1 MGWADNLQIASFR
14 GVTFDV
20 TATNEQISR
29 DHAQYEYPNVDGA
42 DVKDLGRKPRTFRLT
57 AFLWGDTYEYRLQRL
72 IAVLD
77 EPGDG
82 ELIHPVYGSIP
93 SVIVPSYDI
102 RHDAENPDSCTVEL
116 NFLENRTGTTL
127 FSTALPEMFGSALF
141 DELDRLTNELG
152 DFFAA
157 ITAPLNTVNS
167 LIKRGK
173 TIESTLINTLLTF
186 KSDVSYSADQLVG
199 LASSPGKFIQELSNV
214 LEVHTTNVA
223 SAVPSLAVSAP
234 VTTLGMAPAVPDA
247 ATPSTVVSSWNEVV
261 SDMDSLVDLPESFI
275 NGDVTPVVPLPSGSS
290 LSDVQDVKAAYS
302 VSAVT
307 ELASAACAMLS
318 DEAQTTLLTP
328 DDIEKLVDDVRTR
341 IQSSITF
348 LRSRYEPGRALITET
363 ASPIGIMWLSL
374 VDGLESTGLAVQA
387 LGLLVL
393 SRRPPLTRK
402 YVQAD
407 SCLRLLAHDWYAD
420 HNRAAELLRLN
431 PQVRDPNL
439 ITAGMVLNAYAK

>member
-29 DHAQYEYPNVDGA
+29 DHAQYEYPHVDGA

-57 AFLWGDTYEYRLQRL
+57 AFLWGNTYEYRLQRL
-72 IAVLD
+72 MAVLD

-82 ELIHPVYGSIP
+82 ELIHPVYGSVP
-93 SVIVPSYDI
+93 SVIVTRYDI
-102 RHDAENPDSCTVEL
+102 QHDAEAPDSCTVEL
-116 NFLENRTGTTL
+116 NFLENRTGFRL

-141 DELDRLTNELG
+141 DELDQLTDELG

-173 TIESTLINTLLTF
+173 TIESALINTLLTF
-186 KSDVSYSADQLVG
+186 KSDVRFSADQWVG
-199 LASSPGKFIQELSNV
+199 LASAPDTFIQELGNV
-214 LEVHTTNVA
+214 LEVHTANVA
-223 SAVPSLAVSAP
+223 SAVPSLALSAP
-234 VTTLGMAPAVPDA
+234 VTTLGMAPRAPDV
-247 ATPSTVVSSWNEVV
+247 ATPSTVISSWNEIV

-275 NGDVTPVVPLPSGSS
+275 NGDVTPSVPLPSGSS

-302 VSAVT
+302 VSAVA
-307 ELASAACAMLS
+307 ELASAACAILS

-328 DDIEKLVDDVRTR
+328 DDIERLVHDVRTR
-341 IQSSITF
+341 IQSAITF
-348 LRSRYEPGRALITET
+348 LRSRYEPARALITET
-363 ASPIGIMWLSL
+363 TAPVGIMWLTL
-374 VDGLESTGLAVQA
+374 VDRLETIGLAVQG

-402 YVQAD
+402 RVQTD
-407 SCLRLLAHDWYAD
+407 SCLRLLAHDWYTD

>member
-1 MGWADNLQIASFR
+1 MGWAENLQIASFR

-42 DVKDLGRKPRTFRLT
+42 DVKDLGRKPRNFRLT
-57 AFLWGDTYEYRLQRL
+57 AFLWGDTYEYQLQRL

-82 ELIHPVYGSIP
+82 ELIHPVYGSFP
-93 SVIVPSYDI
+93 SVIVPGYDI

-116 NFLENRTGTTL
+116 TFLENRTGTTL

-141 DELDRLTNELG
+141 DELDKLTSELA

-157 ITAPLNTVNS
+157 ITAPLDTVNS

-173 TIESTLINTLLTF
+173 TVESTLINTLLTF
-186 KSDVSYSADQLVG
+186 KDDVSYTTEQLVG
-199 LASSPGKFIQELSNV
+199 LATAPDEFIQELSNV
-214 LEVHTTNVA
+214 LEVHTANVA

-234 VTTLGMAPAVPDA
+234 VTTIGMASAAPDV
-247 ATPSTVVSSWNEVV
+247 ATPPTVISSWNEVV
-261 SDMDSLVDLPESFI
+261 SDMDSLVELPESFI
-275 NGDVTPVVPLPSGSS
+275 NGDVTPVIPLPSGASA
-290 LSDVQDVKAAYS
+290 SDVQDVKAAYS

-307 ELASAACAMLS
+307 ELASAASAILS
-318 DEAQTTLLTP
+318 DDVQTALLTP

-348 LRSRYEPGRALITET
+348 LRSRYEPARAQITET
-363 ASPIGIMWLSL
+363 ASPVGIMWIQL
-374 VDGLESTGLAVQA
+374 VERLETAGLAVQD

-402 YVQAD
+402 RVQAD
-407 SCLRLLAHDWYAD
+407 SCLRLLAHYWYAD
-420 HNRAAELLRLN
+420 HSRAAELLRLN
-431 PQVRDPNL
+431 PLVRDPNL